1 MHYAKSL
8 VFTKVRMF
16 YGALST
22 DFSTASRGKCFEAIA
37 REGKLAADNAEAR
50 GSAILF
56 ESLFKVGRNFPLQ
69 GSHPR
74 ASALIRG

>member
-1 MHYAKSL
+1 
-8 VFTKVRMF
+8 MF
-16 YGALST
+16 YGALYT

-50 GSAILF
+50 GSEILF
-56 ESLFKVGRNFPLQ
+56 ESLFKVDRDFPFQ
-69 GSHPR
+69 GSYPG